1 MEKIKE
7 LIELIEFEYGDCNC
21 DSEKKCSYCKI
32 VDELKEWKEAAR
44 SEADEVNRLQTENT
58 NLKEQDKIISNE
70 IKTYI
75 EIDRKLQAENK
86 KLREALEFYA
96 DPSTWQH
103 LSDDAWDEDIIG
115 LNSFDDCLK
124 DCEVDG
130 VKILTGGK
138 RAREALKEIPI
149 E

>member
-7 LIELIEFEYGDCNC
+7 LIELIEFEYGNCNC

-86 KLREALEFYA
+86 MLREALEFYI
-96 DPSTWQH
+96 SK
-103 LSDDAWDEDIIG
+103 
-115 LNSFDDCLK
+115 N
-124 DCEVDG
+124 DG
-130 VKILTGGK
+130 GYLAKNKKL
-138 RAREALKEIPI
+138 REAFIKRITN
-149 E
+149 

>member
-32 VDELKEWKEAAR
+32 MDELKEWKEAAR
-44 SEADEVNRLQTENT
+44 SEAEEVNR
-58 NLKEQDKIISNE
+58 
-70 IKTYI
+70 
-75 EIDRKLQAENK
+75 LQAENK

-96 DPSTWQH
+96 NCTRLMLDVKDLPIDP
-103 LSDDAWDEDIIG
+103 IIG
-115 LNSFDDCLK
+115 EPMFSSKSIMDNGD
-124 DCEVDG
+124 
-130 VKILTGGK
+130 
-138 RAREALKEIPI
+138 RAREALKELPI

>member
-1 MEKIKE
+1 MARHIPLGWVSMRYIVKGYKMEKTKE

-86 KLREALEFYA
+86 KLRDALEYLNTITVL
-96 DPSTWQH
+96 P
-103 LSDDAWDEDIIG
+103 EKVKPII
-115 LNSFDDCLK
+115 
-124 DCEVDG
+124 
-130 VKILTGGK
+130 
-138 RAREALKEIPI
+138 REALKEI
-149 E
+149 EEN